1 MNYEEISLF
10 KGNGPLRISS
20 KVRQWE
26 GSYRDGNFYEPSLI
40 VAFMNLLSRGGPFAD
55 ESVFFLDIGANAGS
69 YCLLPFYDDRLTCW
83 CYEPHNEVYDI
94 LKENILLN
102 NLEDRVHPFNIGLW
116 ETNTLKDFRIPID
129 KSDSGLSTLG
139 NHTERFKYDEKEG
152 IYKIETIECMSLDS
166 HFKEMKPT
174 SPVDAIKIDA
184 EGAELFIFR
193 GAENILKKDK
203 PWLLLEYDEKN
214 TAGFGYKP
222 MDIQH
227 YLFSIGYKFT
237 AVVGET
243 GGELY
248 AQWEIPDE
256 WRDGVPQGSRPENPM
271 NSIKGIFV

>member
-184 EGAELFIFR
+184 EGAELFILR
-193 GAENILKKDK
+193 GAENILKKKTLRDLAINLWTFNIICFLLGINLQ
-203 PWLLLEYDEKN
+203 PWWERQEENCMPNGKSQ
-214 TAGFGYKP
+214 T
-222 MDIQH
+222 
-227 YLFSIGYKFT
+227 S
-237 AVVGET
+237 GET
-243 GGELY
+243 AFPRG
-248 AQWEIPDE
+248 ADPRI
-256 WRDGVPQGSRPENPM
+256 R
-271 NSIKGIFV
+271 